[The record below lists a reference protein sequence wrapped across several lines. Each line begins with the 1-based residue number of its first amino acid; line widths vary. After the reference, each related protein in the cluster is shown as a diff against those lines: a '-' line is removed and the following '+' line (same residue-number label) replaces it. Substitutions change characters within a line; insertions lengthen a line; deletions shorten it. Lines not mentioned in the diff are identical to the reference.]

1 MATQFWRPA
10 GLKSEHEL
18 VGRISGLK
26 KTEHSRQVVFFA
38 DRLGLLRL
46 SSTLVRRLSGRPRML
61 CVAGCTAVVGTA
73 SGFRGIC
80 NIASESAGHGSVA
93 GTLAAVSRCWLLCR
107 VAALPARSRF
117 GVAIRMRSPQ
127 WRLPISPRLKRQLA
141 VWRGGGAVDACPRRG
156 VACRARWQA
165 AKATGW
171 RCCRLQR
178 RGAIAGLAH
187 DAAERLVRVWRCSS
201 VASWQLPAAVNA
213 DTSGGFRM
221 TCSRAV
227 ARRMRSV

>member
-1 MATQFWRPA
+1 MATKFWRST
-10 GLKSEHEL
+10 GLKSKTGP
-18 VGRISGLK
+18 VGQVSGLK
-26 KTEHSRQVVFFA
+26 ETKHSRQMVFFA

-46 SSTLVRRLSGRPRML
+46 RSRLVRRLSGRPRML

-80 NIASESAGHGSVA
+80 SIASESAGYSRVA

-107 VAALPARSRF
+107 VAALPVRSRA
-117 GVAIRMRSPQ
+117 GVAIRMGSLQ
-127 WRLPISPRLKRQLA
+127 WWLPISPRPKRQLA
-141 VWRGGGAVDACPRRG
+141 VWRQAGAVNACPRLG

-171 RCCRLQR
+171 RR
-178 RGAIAGLAH
+178 
-187 DAAERLVRVWRCSS
+187 S
-201 VASWQLPAAVNA
+201 VASWQLSAAVNA